1 MKLGC
6 KIYHGPYVSNFKEI
20 YDFLSENKIANKI
33 NDPDDLVK
41 FLIDDFNDHKKDD
54 LKNLSIINNLEKKT
68 LSDTIKN
75 IEIFLFHENF

>member
-54 LKNLSIINNLEKKT
+54 LKIYL
-68 LSDTIKN
+68 
-75 IEIFLFHENF
+75 

>member
-41 FLIDDFNDHKKDD
+41 FLIDDFNDDKKDD
-54 LKNLSIINNLEKKT
+54 LKNLSIINNLENKT

-75 IEIFLFHENF
+75 IEIFLFHENI